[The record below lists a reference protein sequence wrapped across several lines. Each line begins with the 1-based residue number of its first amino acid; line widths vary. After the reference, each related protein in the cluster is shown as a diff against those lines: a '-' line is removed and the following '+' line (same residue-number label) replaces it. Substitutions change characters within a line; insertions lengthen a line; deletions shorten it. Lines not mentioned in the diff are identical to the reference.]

1 MKLGGVHV
9 RCLLDSGSQV
19 STITESFF
27 NKHFRPRRSKL
38 LDTNQWLTLTAA
50 NGLEIPYIG
59 YLELDFE
66 AQGVTILQRG
76 ILVVRDPPDPQSRAR
91 KEDDNQAV
99 AFTQVSASEVVIQ
112 PKPEES
118 PKEEDSP
125 KSTPIPPED
134 MHCIPEQQAKLD
146 ELLAKYKDMFVTDDD
161 ELGYTETVKHKIFT
175 TDDIPV
181 NQPFRRIPP
190 GQYQEA
196 KEHIQ
201 KLLSQGIIRESHSPY
216 SSPIVL
222 VRKKNG
228 SLRMC
233 VDYRKLNAKTVRD
246 AYPLPRIEESFDALQ
261 GASWF
266 STLDLAS
273 GFNQIG
279 VTEEDKAKTA
289 FITPFGL
296 FEYNRMPF
304 GLCNAPAC
312 FARLMQACLN
322 EQIFQ
327 ILLVY
332 LDDILIFSKTFEE
345 HLERLEMVLKRLREH
360 GLKLKLEKCTFLRRR
375 VTYLGH
381 EVSGG
386 GIAPDPQKIAVVQE
400 WPVPQ
405 TVKEL
410 RTFLGFASYYRRF
423 IESFAK
429 IAGPLHQLVNNS
441 LHELKVNKR
450 LLCPFKE
457 KWNQECQEAF
467 DILREKLTTAPVLGY
482 ADYTKPFIV
491 ETDASH
497 DGLGAVLSQEQDGRR
512 RVIAYAS
519 RRLRPPEKNM
529 QNYSS
534 RKLELLAL
542 KWAVTEKFR
551 SYLLGTE
558 FVVYTDNNP
567 LSHLQSA
574 KLGAV
579 EQRWAAELALF
590 NFKMKYRPGR
600 VNGKADALSRVARGN
615 HEKEILHADDLA
627 EIQLENI
634 SVTQSTPVPV
644 ELREL
649 VTTYTS
655 QEQLSTSIPE
665 MTFTN
670 LPSHSPAE
678 L

>member
-1 MKLGGVHV
+1 MTSV
-9 RCLLDSGSQV
+9 RGFAKIAGKSDVRISAGMITTVDATGYRGSQPGEDPIV
-19 STITESFF
+19 LIEPLRDLSC
-27 NKHFRPRRSKL
+27 H
-38 LDTNQWLTLTAA
+38 
-50 NGLEIPYIG
+50 G
-59 YLELDFE
+59 
-66 AQGVTILQRG
+66 
-76 ILVVRDPPDPQSRAR
+76 LVVMSTLSSVSRGRVKVQVANIAQEDIWLR
-91 KEDDNQAV
+91 PHERIGIMHAVAGVQDDNQAV

-118 PKEEDSP
+118 HKKEDSP
-125 KSTPIPPED
+125 KSTPIHPED
-134 MHCIPEQQAKLD
+134 MHCTPEQQAKLD

-233 VDYRKLNAKTVRD
+233 VDYRKLNAKTVKD

-289 FITPFGL
+289 LIIPFGL
-296 FEYNRMPF
+296 FEYKRMPF

-322 EQIFQ
+322 EQIFL

-381 EVSGG
+381 EVSGA
-386 GIAPDPQKIAVVQE
+386 GIAPDP
-400 WPVPQ
+400 
-405 TVKEL
+405 
-410 RTFLGFASYYRRF
+410 
-423 IESFAK
+423 
-429 IAGPLHQLVNNS
+429 
-441 LHELKVNKR
+441 
-450 LLCPFKE
+450 
-457 KWNQECQEAF
+457 
-467 DILREKLTTAPVLGY
+467 
-482 ADYTKPFIV
+482 
-491 ETDASH
+491 
-497 DGLGAVLSQEQDGRR
+497 
-512 RVIAYAS
+512 
-519 RRLRPPEKNM
+519 PED
-529 QNYSS
+529 SS
-534 RKLELLAL
+534 R
-542 KWAVTEKFR
+542 T
-551 SYLLGTE
+551 
-558 FVVYTDNNP
+558 
-567 LSHLQSA
+567 
-574 KLGAV
+574 
-579 EQRWAAELALF
+579 
-590 NFKMKYRPGR
+590 
-600 VNGKADALSRVARGN
+600 RVA
-615 HEKEILHADDLA
+615 
-627 EIQLENI
+627 
-634 SVTQSTPVPV
+634 S
-644 ELREL
+644 
-649 VTTYTS
+649 
-655 QEQLSTSIPE
+655 
-665 MTFTN
+665 
-670 LPSHSPAE
+670 SPNC
-678 L
+678 

>member
-1 MKLGGVHV
+1 M
-9 RCLLDSGSQV
+9 
-19 STITESFF
+19 E
-27 NKHFRPRRSKL
+27 
-38 LDTNQWLTLTAA
+38 
-50 NGLEIPYIG
+50 
-59 YLELDFE
+59 
-66 AQGVTILQRG
+66 
-76 ILVVRDPPDPQSRAR
+76 
-91 KEDDNQAV
+91 
-99 AFTQVSASEVVIQ
+99 
-112 PKPEES
+112 
-118 PKEEDSP
+118 
-125 KSTPIPPED
+125 
-134 MHCIPEQQAKLD
+134 
-146 ELLAKYKDMFVTDDD
+146 
-161 ELGYTETVKHKIFT
+161 
-175 TDDIPV
+175 
-181 NQPFRRIPP
+181 
-190 GQYQEA
+190 
-196 KEHIQ
+196 
-201 KLLSQGIIRESHSPY
+201 
-216 SSPIVL
+216 
-222 VRKKNG
+222 
-228 SLRMC
+228 
-233 VDYRKLNAKTVRD
+233 
-246 AYPLPRIEESFDALQ
+246 
-261 GASWF
+261 
-266 STLDLAS
+266 S

-381 EVSGG
+381 EVSGA

-429 IAGPLHQLVNNS
+429 IAAPLHQLVNNS
-441 LHELKVNKR
+441 LHELKVNKK
-450 LLCPFKE
+450 LLRPFKE
-457 KWNQECQEAF
+457 KWNEECQKTFESM
-467 DILREKLTTAPVLGY
+467 LEKLTTAPVLGY
-482 ADYTKPFIV
+482 VDYTKPFIV

-551 SYLLGTE
+551 SYLLGKE

-567 LSHLQSA
+567 LSHPQSA
-574 KLGAV
+574 KLGAM

-590 NFKMKYRPGR
+590 SFKMKYRPGR
-600 VNGKADALSRVARGN
+600 ANGNAYA
-615 HEKEILHADDLA
+615 
-627 EIQLENI
+627 
-634 SVTQSTPVPV
+634 P
-644 ELREL
+644 
-649 VTTYTS
+649 
-655 QEQLSTSIPE
+655 
-665 MTFTN
+665 
-670 LPSHSPAE
+670 
-678 L
+678 